1 MCERVVVVLT
11 AAEPSFVARARVERR
26 LTSSPM
32 IAMRDPSWAT
42 CWACCAM
49 TSSSSSSPGPYPGRL
64 LRSEWNPPLPFP
76 PKKLVFSF
84 FFFFLRERR
93 AFAIERGLSRRRR
106 TRASRFFRGRAE
118 EECTAAAEAT

>member
-11 AAEPSFVARARVERR
+11 AAEPSFVVPARVERR

-49 TSSSSSSPGPYPGRL
+49 TSSSSSSPGPYP
-64 LRSEWNPPLPFP
+64 
-76 PKKLVFSF
+76 
-84 FFFFLRERR
+84 
-93 AFAIERGLSRRRR
+93 
-106 TRASRFFRGRAE
+106 AE
-118 EECTAAAEAT
+118 C